1 MRLKDLRLSE
11 LARTEEATIENGEM
25 GKAIVEDTY
34 ESDDK
39 TVIYN
44 SARIE
49 DQFGRSIKFLPDTLS
64 CTNHWPVIKPVNR

>member
-1 MRLKDLRLSE
+1 
-11 LARTEEATIENGEM
+11 M
-25 GKAIVEDTY
+25 GKAIVEDTF

-49 DQFGRSIKFLPDTLS
+49 DQFGRFIKYLPDMFS
-64 CTNHWPVIKPVNR
+64 